1 MKDITIE
8 RMIKMLPIAVVKVVE
23 IAAGYVVGT
32 LASDALNK
40 GTKVIKKAIES
51 KKAES

>member
-1 MKDITIE
+1 
-8 RMIKMLPIAVVKVVE
+8 MLPVFVVKVVE

-40 GTKVIKKAIES
+40 GTDAVKKVVKAKKDGAQ
-51 KKAES
+51 K

>member
-1 MKDITIE
+1 
-8 RMIKMLPIAVVKVVE
+8 MLPVAIVKVVQ

-40 GTKVIKKAIES
+40 GTEVVKKMYEA
-51 KKAES
+51 KKNEAQK